1 MPGQASSKFNGFDI
15 VMPESDEH
23 NSSLNR
29 RKPASSEF
37 ESEHTWRSELEDSE
51 TAPPIESE
59 WDANELDD
67 ELEDFDLSFKFEDF
81 APLWLQK
88 VKSFFSSDP
97 EWSIASTVGAL
108 AIILTV
114 LLLLALP
121 EDNVKRVADSIVA
134 PEPALVTS
142 VPESEPIDSR
152 IEIEPSAA
160 LPVVEIGTEPL
171 FVSFGDLQDSFSG
184 IVVRE
189 ERPVRLEVPLNLPE
203 FNLTPEPASAPSLVM
218 NVQNIRIIEREIRD
232 PAIDDLFVV
241 ESRSALPEMQSQI
254 EPAERFLFDQS
265 WKLIDLARA
274 AADTQPTIRPTLYHE
289 RFPGGEHLQVG
300 QEQPVDRNQLDRLT
314 RTTAPQPE
322 ERVNVEIKKQIPQTG
337 TAQNLLTYS
346 ILVKNRGTS
355 PAYDIHVDEA
365 LSPLASLVDFSP
377 PAEVK
382 QNHLHWKIARLDP
395 DEERELQVKV
405 FLNREGSVKTTSNI
419 KLASN
424 VASATDI
431 SAARLDLQIKGPE
444 VLTAGET
451 FPLVI
456 VVSNQGEQ
464 NQQEVSLNLD
474 LPEGLSHQQGRQLTF
489 KLDQLAAGQSRTL
502 RARIKATKSGRFTS
516 QAVLMAAG
524 NSLGEAVLAQNIVE
538 KKMEDAPRPPQ
549 RTAPASTPKSKQP
562 TSPAVPAATAKPA
575 ATAPVQVC
583 PCQPVYYGPVFY
595 LIP

>member
-1 MPGQASSKFNGFDI
+1 
-15 VMPESDEH
+15 MPESDDH

-29 RKPASSEF
+29 REPASSEF
-37 ESEHTWRSELEDSE
+37 KSEHARRSELEDSGTE
-51 TAPPIESE
+51 TPIESE
-59 WDANELDD
+59 WDRNELDD
-67 ELEDFDLSFKFEDF
+67 EFEDFDLSFKFEDY

-88 VKSFFSSDP
+88 VKSFFGRDP
-97 EWSIASTVGAL
+97 EWSIASTVGAV

-114 LLLLALP
+114 LLLLAMP

-142 VPESEPIDSR
+142 LPQPELIDSR

-160 LPVVEIGTEPL
+160 LPVVELGTAPL
-171 FVSFGDLQDSFSG
+171 YVSFGDLQDSFSG
-184 IVVRE
+184 IAARD
-189 ERPVRLEVPLNLPE
+189 ERPVRPERPPRLPE

-218 NVQNIRIIEREIRD
+218 NVQNIRIIEREMRD
-232 PAIDDLFVV
+232 PTIDDLFVV
-241 ESRSALPEMQSQI
+241 ESRSSLPEIQSQL
-254 EPAERFLFDQS
+254 EPGEHFLFDQS

-274 AADTQPTIRPTLYHE
+274 DADAQQTIRPTLYHE

-300 QEQPVDRNQLDRLT
+300 QEQPVDRSQLDRLT
-314 RTTAPQPE
+314 RTTAPPPE
-322 ERVNVEIKKQIPQTG
+322 EHVNIEIKKQIPRTG

-355 PAYDIHVDEA
+355 PAYDIHVDET
-365 LSPLASLVDFSP
+365 LSPHASLVEIFP

-424 VASATDI
+424 VAASTDI
-431 SAARLDLQIKGPE
+431 SAVQLDLQIKGPE
-444 VLTAGET
+444 VLTEGET
-451 FPLVI
+451 FPLDI

-474 LPEGLSHQQGRQLTF
+474 LPEGLTHQQGRQLTF

-538 KKMEDAPRPPQ
+538 KKVKDAPTPPQ
-549 RTAPASTPKSKQP
+549 QTAPASTPKQSAP
-562 TSPAVPAATAKPA
+562 TAVPAATAKPA
-575 ATAPVQVC
+575 PAAAPVQAC

-595 LIP
+595 LVP